1 MEKRRMG
8 ELTTLECRAEAEE
21 SIDKKVRQNQVV
33 EILEQGG
40 EMSAKEIAVEM
51 MNRGY
56 VPTSERN
63 WSSPRITELCY
74 KGIIEPVGRKK
85 CQYSG
90 KSVTVFAIREE

>member
-1 MEKRRMG
+1 MEKRRAG
-8 ELTTLECRAEAEE
+8 EMTTLECRAEAEE
-21 SIDKKVRQNQVV
+21 SVDKALRQKQVV

-90 KSVTVFAIREE
+90 KSVTVFALREE

>member
-1 MEKRRMG
+1 MEKRRAG
-8 ELTTLECRAEAEE
+8 EITTLECRAEAEE
-21 SIDKKVRQNQVV
+21 SIDKALRQKQVV